1 MANWDAVDDALMYGV
16 GNPPDP
22 WCSDAKCTHV
32 DVRHKHTRLFRK
44 PCVIAEGGTILEA
57 EQP

>member
-1 MANWDAVDDALMYGV
+1 MYGA

-22 WCSDAKCTHV
+22 WCSDAKCAHA

-44 PCVIAEGGTILEA
+44 PCAIAEDGTLLEA
-57 EQP
+57 ER